1 MESSPSKMLPKWCLV
16 IKKSKID
23 IEENTNFLLPDTLM
37 LEIKVEIQALKLTRK
52 SRCASCVLSVK
63 KKAA

>member
-1 MESSPSKMLPKWCLV
+1 MESSPSKMLPKWRLV

-23 IEENTNFLLPDTLM
+23 IEENNFLLPDTLM
-37 LEIKVEIQALKLTRK
+37 LEIKLEIQALKLTRK